1 MTKDGEARGWSPVRN
16 GDIYCSP
23 RCGHGCTHSAY
34 LNAVAA
40 ADALA
45 ARIGPDW
52 KPHVWENLGWHYA
65 AHSACDRWKV
75 HAHLRNGREDDYTAF
90 LGPAGEG
97 GGIWAERGETPQEAI
112 EHTKARALAQTE
124 AYAALLDMKL
134 RPREPAAEEPTEH
147 AQLPEVHG
155 HSGVLGGSAK
165 RTPVCKCGST
175 GVYSEKY
182 DAYYC
187 PSSNVW
193 LEAACADENCEYRA
207 ERPERAGEA
216 P

>member
-147 AQLPEVHG
+147 AQLPEVHVSRVEDTTKG
-155 HSGVLGGSAK
+155 
-165 RTPVCKCGST
+165 P
-175 GVYSEKY
+175 
-182 DAYYC
+182 
-187 PSSNVW
+187 
-193 LEAACADENCEYRA
+193 
-207 ERPERAGEA
+207 
-216 P
+216 